1 MNPEAIYSK
10 APKHTGL
17 ATRGRT
23 GDYRE
28 PCCPR
33 CMSWTRFESLI
44 TRRCQSPNCGAL
56 VYFHCAEIK
65 GFQYEWSVSA

>member
-1 MNPEAIYSK
+1 MNLDAKYNK
-10 APKHTGL
+10 NPKHTGL

-23 GDYRE
+23 GDHRE

-33 CMSWTRFESLI
+33 CLSWTRFETLH
-44 TRRCQSPNCGAL
+44 TRRCQSDNCRAL
-56 VYFHCAEIK
+56 VHYHCVELV